1 VCTEPAT
8 ADDVRAAMP
17 HPVAGSAADP
27 IALKPVDDVLVTTL
41 VDNIYDALLTSDDT
55 ITRAPFAAGTA
66 QAPQFEPGRTN
77 VGLMAEHGFSA
88 LVTVR
93 RGDTTTSVLFDTGL
107 SPDAMVTNADRL
119 GLDLSGVHAVV
130 LSHGHFDH
138 AGGLAGLA
146 GRRGT
151 RSLPM
156 VVHPLVWT
164 RRRLALPG
172 RGADDWPTLCK
183 RALAGEGFD
192 VIERR
197 QPSLLAGG
205 SILITGEVDR
215 TTDFEHGMPPA
226 HQHWS
231 GTTWEP
237 DPLIL
242 DDQALIMNVRG
253 KGLVIVTGCGHA
265 GAVNIVRHAQRLTGV
280 PRLHALLG
288 GLHLGGPF
296 FTPSI
301 GPTVRA
307 LTELAPDLLV
317 PGHCTGWRA
326 QHALAAAL
334 PDSWVQGSSGTR
346 YQLAASLP
354 RLTWHLLAAEADY
367 VTGDPTTGGALLAPG
382 SGRRSWCRRGRAPS
396 SCGPGTTR
404 TGSSAPDSRSRVP
417 RRCRWCA
424 GWRARPARRRRWL
437 ARRRAPRSCGPPPCS
452 APPRGAGQTQGVEAA
467 GRRGGD
473 GLGQRHLV
481 RHGGERRVVGMAGE
495 GVVHRRGGSDLFV
508 QRLGAEDLLD
518 RPDRRDLGVVGAD
531 YLAVLGPGADD
542 LDRGAV
548 AVDVVGAVLA
558 VVLEDEDGGVLP
570 VLAVRDRVDDL
581 TRGEVVV
588 GDPGLRVRRPAGVV
602 A

>member
-1 VCTEPAT
+1 MCKESAT
-8 ADDVRAAMP
+8 AAPVRAAMP
-17 HPVAGSAADP
+17 HPVVGSAVDP
-27 IALKPVDDVLVTTL
+27 IALEPVDVVVTTL
-41 VDNIYDALLTSDDT
+41 VDNVYDALLISDDS
-55 ITRAPFAAGTA
+55 ITRVPLAAGTA
-66 QAPQFEPGRTN
+66 QAPQFEPGCTN

-107 SPDAMVTNADRL
+107 SPDAMVTNAGRL

-138 AGGLAGLA
+138 AGGLAALA

-151 RSLPM
+151 RSLPA

-172 RGADDWPTLCK
+172 GADDLPTLSK

-197 QPSLLAGG
+197 QPSLVADG

-226 HQHWS
+226 HQRWT
-231 GTTWEP
+231 GTAWEP

-242 DDQALIMNVRG
+242 DDQALVVNVRG

-288 GLHLGGPF
+288 GLHLGGAF
-296 FTPSI
+296 FTPGI

-307 LTELAPDLLV
+307 LTELAPDLLA

-334 PDSWVQGSSGTR
+334 PGSWVQGSSGTR
-346 YQLAASLP
+346 YQL
-354 RLTWHLLAAEADY
+354 T
-367 VTGDPTTGGALLAPG
+367 
-382 SGRRSWCRRGRAPS
+382 
-396 SCGPGTTR
+396 
-404 TGSSAPDSRSRVP
+404 
-417 RRCRWCA
+417 
-424 GWRARPARRRRWL
+424 
-437 ARRRAPRSCGPPPCS
+437 
-452 APPRGAGQTQGVEAA
+452 APP
-467 GRRGGD
+467 
-473 GLGQRHLV
+473 
-481 RHGGERRVVGMAGE
+481 
-495 GVVHRRGGSDLFV
+495 
-508 QRLGAEDLLD
+508 
-518 RPDRRDLGVVGAD
+518 
-531 YLAVLGPGADD
+531 
-542 LDRGAV
+542 
-548 AVDVVGAVLA
+548 
-558 VVLEDEDGGVLP
+558 
-570 VLAVRDRVDDL
+570 
-581 TRGEVVV
+581 
-588 GDPGLRVRRPAGVV
+588 
-602 A
+602 